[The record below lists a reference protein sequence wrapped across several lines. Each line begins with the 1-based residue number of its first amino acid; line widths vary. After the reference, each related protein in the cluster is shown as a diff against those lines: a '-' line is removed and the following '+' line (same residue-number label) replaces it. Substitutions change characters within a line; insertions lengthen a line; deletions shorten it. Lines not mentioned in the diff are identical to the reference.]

1 MNLDF
6 LNHSVFPVIT
16 SILNLPVFP
25 NGKHHITLWM
35 IIYLIILLFV
45 LFTVTNFTKKWLIES
60 LLAKTNLDRGVRYA
74 LGAIF
79 SYALMTVG
87 LLIILDTAGIDVTIV
102 TVIFGALGI
111 GISLSLQNIISNLFA
126 GIIILIERPIKVG
139 DLIQI
144 DNTTGEVVDISLR
157 ATSIIT
163 NRNAAVIVPN
173 SSFITSQV
181 VNLSYRDKLLRI
193 SIPVSIDTDQD
204 PEHLLDLLKTV
215 VSSHKG
221 VITERPVEILLN
233 SFGKDNSKYT
243 ILLWTQ
249 TYAQQPDLLQSDI
262 NRAISKELRKE
273 SIKATVESA
282 QVEETVYEPRQA
294 SNAQP
299 PDEKAQKAAPVDSNK
314 AQGAEAAKTSA

>member
-1 MNLDF
+1 
-6 LNHSVFPVIT
+6 
-16 SILNLPVFP
+16 
-25 NGKHHITLWM
+25 
-35 IIYLIILLFV
+35 
-45 LFTVTNFTKKWLIES
+45 
-60 LLAKTNLDRGVRYA
+60 
-74 LGAIF
+74 
-79 SYALMTVG
+79 
-87 LLIILDTAGIDVTIV
+87 
-102 TVIFGALGI
+102 
-111 GISLSLQNIISNLFA
+111 
-126 GIIILIERPIKVG
+126 
-139 DLIQI
+139 LIQI

-193 SIPVSIDTDQD
+193 SIPLSIDTDQD
-204 PEHLLDLLKTV
+204 PEHLIDLLKSV

-262 NRAISKELRKE
+262 NREISKALRKE
-273 SIKATVESA
+273 LIKATVDSA
-282 QVEETVYEPRQA
+282 QVEETVYEPHQQTKA
-294 SNAQP
+294 EGL
-299 PDEKAQKAAPVDSNK
+299 DEKTQKAAPRDSNK